1 MDLNQIRTII
11 SVLLSKN
18 KPDTVISKEQFNAL
32 LNLCQLKHLK
42 RCLGLP
48 EDYQPG
54 QWIASR
60 GPEVTRVESESIR
73 PFIVMM
79 GKSDTGYLPVVDGY
93 ADIPEDYYYPLSMWY
108 KTPDD
113 NGVRKTKKIEIV
125 TDAKWEFVISS
136 QVVFPTLM
144 RPYCN
149 FKSDFIQFA
158 PEGLTDVSFTY
169 IRKPA
174 EPLFVLKET
183 LNGFEYDA
191 ENSVQLEWNELNQID
206 IIALMLGQLSISIGR
221 SDIYTVSE
229 NVKKEGI

>member
-11 SVLLSKN
+11 SVSLSKN
-18 KPDTVISKEQFNAL
+18 KSGAVIGKEQFNAL

-42 RCLGLP
+42 SCLGLP

-60 GPEVTRVESESIR
+60 APEVTRVESESIR

-108 KTPDD
+108 KTAEVD
-113 NGVRKTKKIEIV
+113 GKRKTKKIEII
-125 TDAKWEFVISS
+125 TDARWEFVISS
-136 QVVFPTLM
+136 HVVYPTLM

-158 PEGLTDVSFTY
+158 PAELTDVSFTY

-183 LNGFEYDA
+183 VNGFEYDS
-191 ENSVQLEWNELNQID
+191 ENSVQLEWDELNQID
-206 IIALMLGQLSISIGR
+206 IISLMLGQLSIPTGQ
-221 SDIYTVSE
+221 SDIYAISE
-229 NVKKEGI
+229 KVKKEGI